1 MSHAWRSTKCGGEY
15 RFPRLNSGSCPQFG
29 SRAHDDL
36 LTIPQI
42 PSATYSRLH
51 TPPAGADYAL
61 GWETLEETCAD
72 GRVLAHIGTNTVW
85 YASVWLAPERDLGLF
100 AVTNA
105 GGDDAARATEAAVTE
120 MIARLDRLV
129 GS

>member
-1 MSHAWRSTKCGGEY
+1 MVPAHSSA
-15 RFPRLNSGSCPQFG
+15 
-29 SRAHDDL
+29 RAHTMIYSRYPRYML
-36 LTIPQI
+36 AHVAGARGSGGLIS
-42 PSATYSRLH
+42 SATYSRLH

-61 GWETLEETCAD
+61 GWETLEETWAD
-72 GRVLAHIGTNTVW
+72 GRVLAHIGSNTVW

>member
-1 MSHAWRSTKCGGEY
+1 MCSS
-15 RFPRLNSGSCPQFG
+15 
-29 SRAHDDL
+29 DL
-36 LTIPQI
+36 TNI
-42 PSATYSRLH
+42 ATN
-51 TPPAGADYAL
+51 TGNIA
-61 GWETLEETCAD
+61 TNTT
-72 GRVLAHIGTNTVW
+72 HIGTNTVW

-100 AVTNA
+100 TVTNA

>member
-1 MSHAWRSTKCGGEY
+1 MIYSRYPRYMLAHVAGARGTGG
-15 RFPRLNSGSCPQFG
+15 LIS
-29 SRAHDDL
+29 
-36 LTIPQI
+36 
-42 PSATYSRLH
+42 SATYSRLH

-61 GWETLEETCAD
+61 GWETLEETWAD